1 MVLYRCSCPSLWGL
15 HRFVDCLKEAKRG
28 LSAPPAARRRSFPF
42 REGLECFNL
51 PSWAA
56 ANSPTAMLSGS
67 WREHTFLD
75 EAEKPTR
82 GLIVGGDLPVTISAR
97 TAEVAWVRNE
107 WVTQNSP
114 LGQPRCSGSCHCY
127 QSGVASSAT
136 AVEGA
141 QVRGSLIYS
150 LVPSTDS

>member
-1 MVLYRCSCPSLWGL
+1 MFQFAFSGGC
-15 HRFVDCLKEAKRG
+15 KA
-28 LSAPPAARRRSFPF
+28 APLPCFP
-42 REGLECFNL
+42 GV
-51 PSWAA
+51 
-56 ANSPTAMLSGS
+56 GGK
-67 WREHTFLD
+67 HTFLD

-97 TAEVAWVRNE
+97 TAEVAWVRYE

-136 AVEGA
+136 AVKGA